1 MLNLALRFK
10 VYVDAVDFAFRT
22 ENSTTEKLDK

>member
-10 VYVDAVDFAFRT
+10 VYVDTVDFAFPM
-22 ENSTTEKLDK
+22 NFTTEKLDK